1 MPPKGKPDTAGYQ
14 RFKKELSEGT
24 PGKLYLLHGEET
36 YLRDHYLGKLRSLL
50 LTGGMGTFNLHEVP
64 AREMSPRR
72 LEEALDCLPMMAERT
87 LVLVTDFDLFKAGEK
102 DREEYVRLLGDLPD
116 YVCLV
121 FVYDL
126 IPYKGDAR
134 TKLAGAIKKNGVVV
148 NFARQDQGDLVDW
161 VRRRFRAL
169 GKDIDSRLALDLI
182 FLCGDL
188 MTNLIGEIEKVGA
201 YAKGQRITR
210 GDIDAVATPQL
221 DAVVFRM
228 TDAIGEGKFD
238 RAAAVLGELYQ
249 MQEPPIKIM
258 WSLGRQMRQIYSA
271 RLAMEQGKGAQYL
284 AGLWGLKPYPYQ
296 MQEPPIK
303 IMWSLGRQ
311 MRQIYSARLAMEQGK
326 GAQYLAGLWGLKP
339 YPAEKLMGAARRF
352 TLPWCRRAVVRCGEV
367 DLAMKSTGQ
376 DGQQLLTGLLLELA
390 APASRP
396 APQRR

>member
-14 RFKKELSEGT
+14 RFKKELAAGT
-24 PGKLYLLHGEET
+24 PGKLYVLHGEET

-102 DREEYVRLLGDLPD
+102 DREEYIKLLGDLPD

-121 FVYDL
+121 FLYDL

-134 TKLAGAIKKNGVVV
+134 TKLAGAIKQNGVVV

-210 GDIDAVATPQL
+210 GDIDAVAIPQI
-221 DAVVFRM
+221 DAVVFQM
-228 TDAIGEGKFD
+228 TEAIARKDFDKAASVLSDLLHDQQSPIMILSVMGKYF
-238 RAAAVLGELYQ
+238 RQLYT
-249 MQEPPIKIM
+249 
-258 WSLGRQMRQIYSA
+258 A
-271 RLAMEQGKGAQYL
+271 RLCLE
-284 AGLWGLKPYPYQ
+284 AGGGRDQFMSLWNMRYSYQ
-296 MQEPPIK
+296 
-303 IMWSLGRQ
+303 
-311 MRQIYSARLAMEQGK
+311 AD
-326 GAQYLAGLWGLKP
+326 
-339 YPAEKLMGAARRF
+339 KLLDAARKF
-352 TLPWCRRAVVRCGEV
+352 SLPWCRHTVRRCAQT
-367 DLAMKSTGQ
+367 DLAMKSYG
-376 DGQQLLTGLLLELA
+376 GNEEELLIALLMELSA
-390 APASRP
+390 GRKVI
-396 APQRR
+396 R